1 MSNAL
6 IGHDNCNE
14 LKDLDAE
21 WESFLND
28 DFKKSE
34 EDSDVKSVDGKKKID
49 PKKTCSDLYI
59 STKTKITYL
68 NEPIDL
74 NIFWDIPIIPYN
86 NQEEGIIKK
95 QMKFTCDTKE
105 EYDKLQEKQKDI
117 NCLKVNVIKN
127 VDNPGG
133 HTKFKYVCK
142 LNVGISKKDILSY
155 KTKKKGAFYNC
166 MVIIMRI
173 FYKNEYKE
181 VNVKLFN
188 TGKLSFP
195 GMLGD
200 DLMEKTLENLVSIFK
215 GIGKSIEYKKN
226 KIETVL
232 INSNFNCGFFIN
244 RDNLYNILK
253 FEYGFN
259 VNYDPCSYPGI
270 QCKYKQDNSELSFM
284 IFRTGSVLIVG
295 KCEEDTLYSVY
306 DRIKNILIQEYDNI
320 YSKQQNTT
328 NIKKTKKKKAK
339 RKIVYF
345 HDK

>member
-1 MSNAL
+1 MSNTF
-6 IGHDNCNE
+6 IGNNIGNE
-14 LKDLDAE
+14 LEELDAE

-28 DFKKSE
+28 DFKNSKENVTLKSLE
-34 EDSDVKSVDGKKKID
+34 NKKKID
-49 PKKTCSDLYI
+49 PRKSCSDLYI

-68 NEPIDL
+68 NKPVDL

-105 EYDKLQEKQKDI
+105 EYLKLQQKQEGV
-117 NCLKVNVIKN
+117 NCLNVNVIKN
-127 VDNPGG
+127 VDNPKG

-142 LNVGISKKDILSY
+142 INVGISRKDILSY

-200 DLMEKTLENLVSIFK
+200 DLMEKTLKNLESIFK
-215 GIGKSIEYKKN
+215 CIGTKIEYKKN

-253 FEYGFN
+253 FQYGFN

-270 QCKYKQDNSELSFM
+270 QCKYKEDSSELSFM

-295 KCEEDTLYSVY
+295 KCEEETLYKVY
-306 DRIKNILIQEYDNI
+306 DKIKNILIKEYENI
-320 YSKQQNTT
+320 CSKQQNTS

-339 RKIVYF
+339 KKIIYL
-345 HDK
+345 HD